1 MTASPV
7 RCFPVALEGAETGT
21 STALTSPPTEKHR
34 GNTRRT
40 AQTPNNLDADNDGRA
55 CEDLIGEGREDLP
68 SVRDQYAPEGDV
80 GNPQRRYT
88 RHRRQEG
95 APYGWT
101 SLSGF
106 RSRGASRGG
115 ADSGAS

>member
-1 MTASPV
+1 MAAQVTQ
-7 RCFPVALEGAETGT
+7 GAETGT

-80 GNPQRRYT
+80 GNPKDVIPGTGVRRVPPTGGPPYLVIGT
-88 RHRRQEG
+88 WALLGVALIAGRGVLRR
-95 APYGWT
+95 
-101 SLSGF
+101 
-106 RSRGASRGG
+106 
-115 ADSGAS
+115 